1 MEVILVRHTSVD
13 VPPGTCYGQ
22 TDVPL
27 KDTFAVEAAATRA
40 SIAVLGT
47 PDAVFTSPLS
57 RCVYLAEFCGYPD
70 AVRDARLLEMN
81 FGDWEMR
88 LYDSIVGPEADRWY
102 EDYINTAVP
111 GGESFMMQYNRVTA
125 FLDELR
131 AKPYARVLIF
141 AHGGV
146 LACAKI
152 FAGLTTPKEAFFN
165 LTPYGGHI
173 CIAL

>member
-40 SIAVLGT
+40 AIAALGA

-57 RCVYLAEFCGYPD
+57 RCVHLAEFCGYPD

-102 EDYINTAVP
+102 EDYINMPVP
-111 GGESFMMQYNRVTA
+111 GGESFMMQYLRVSA
-125 FLDELR
+125 FLEELR
-131 AKPYARVLIF
+131 QRPLRRALVF

-146 LACAKI
+146 LACTKI
-152 FAGLTTPKEAFFN
+152 FAGLTAPKEAFFN

>member
-13 VPPGTCYGQ
+13 VPAGTCYGQ

-27 KDTFAVEAAATRA
+27 KDTFAVEAAATQGA
-40 SIAVLGT
+40 LSALGK

-57 RCVYLAEFCGYPD
+57 RCVRLAEFCGYPD
-70 AVRDARLLEMN
+70 AARDARLLEMN
-81 FGDWEMR
+81 FGDWEMQR
-88 LYDSIVGPEADRWY
+88 YEEIHDPYIENWY
-102 EDYINTAVP
+102 EDYINLPVP
-111 GGESFMMQYNRVTA
+111 GGESFMMQYLRVSA
-125 FLDELR
+125 FLEEIR
-131 AKPYARVLIF
+131 KQPFERVLIF

-152 FAGLTTPKEAFFN
+152 FAGLSAPKEAFFN

-173 CIAL
+173 KIQL

>member
-27 KDTFAVEAAATRA
+27 NSSFPEEAAATRA
-40 SIAVLGT
+40 AIAALGA

-57 RCVYLAEFCGYPD
+57 RCVHLAEFCGYPD

-111 GGESFMMQYNRVTA
+111 GGESFMMQYLRVGA

-131 AKPYARVLIF
+131 RQPFRRSLIF

-146 LACAKI
+146 LACAGI
-152 FAGLTTPKEAFFN
+152 YAGLHTPADAFTH
-165 LTPYGGHI
+165 LTPYGGHLAI
-173 CIAL
+173 QL

>member
-1 MEVILVRHTSVD
+1 MEVILVRHTSVN

-27 KDTFAVEAAATRA
+27 KDTFAVEATATRA
-40 SIAVLGT
+40 SIAALGV

-57 RCVYLAEFCGYPD
+57 RCVHLAEFCGYPD
-70 AVRDARLLEMN
+70 AIRDNRLLEMN

-102 EDYINTAVP
+102 EDYINTPVP
-111 GGESFMMQYNRVTA
+111 GGESFMMQYLRVSA
-125 FLDELR
+125 FLDELHRQPIHR
-131 AKPYARVLIF
+131 ALVF

-146 LACAKI
+146 LACAGI
-152 FAGLTTPKEAFFN
+152 YAGLHTPADAFFN